1 MAKCLIKLFSGN
13 ILDENGTLSYD
24 NNNYCVD
31 YIIYYMYIN
40 YDYIIYFYNLLC

>member
-13 ILDENGTLSYD
+13 ILNENGTSSYD
-24 NNNYCVD
+24 NNYCVD
-31 YIIYYMYIN
+31 YIIYYMYLN